1 MKRSGLLF
9 SIVLLFSG
17 ISVKAG
23 DDLSLQIF
31 RLIYNQQY
39 DSARILLNKNAN
51 EPDRFYRTVLEIDLS
66 YWENVTGTDNPDYP
80 TFEKTLQKYD
90 SYTSGSQEDKIIS
103 LVVLSY
109 QLRYEF
115 KRLSLFSAI
124 QTRKKTLDLYDE
136 LKQNKIDLNKNQT
149 EIFDLYNAL
158 LQYFNHYP
166 GKYISKQS
174 RQETETAIREMELLT
189 HSESEMT
196 KTLGS
201 YFLGKIYLQYEKEA
215 EKGIR
220 LFEYLSDNYPHN
232 SKFPEYLEACKA
244 KAD

>member
-9 SIVLLFSG
+9 SIILLFTGVSA
-17 ISVKAG
+17 KAG

-31 RLIYNQQY
+31 RQIYNQQY
-39 DSARILLNKNAN
+39 DSARILLNEN

-66 YWENVTGTDNPDYP
+66 YWENVTGTDKPDYP
-80 TFEKTLQKYD
+80 AFEKTLQKYD
-90 SYTSGSQEDKIIS
+90 SYASGSQEDKVVS

-115 KRLSLFSAI
+115 KRRSLFSAL
-124 QTRKKTLDLYDE
+124 QTRKKTLELYDE
-136 LKQNKIDLNKNQT
+136 LKQSEIKLNKNQA

-158 LQYFNHYP
+158 LLYFNHYP
-166 GKYISKQS
+166 GKYLSKKS
-174 RQETETAIREMELLT
+174 RQQTQTTLEKMEFLT
-189 HSESEMT
+189 HSKSEMT
-196 KTLGS
+196 KTLSS

-220 LFEYLSDNYPHN
+220 LFEYLSRQYPHN
-232 SKFPEYLEACKA
+232 SKFPEYLEACSEE
-244 KAD
+244 AD